1 MTDNRSEVWQE
12 IKSGCADFFKIF
24 IYTIVG
30 VGFCFG
36 VGYVYL
42 YCCQ

>member
-12 IKSGCADFFKIF
+12 IKSGLVVPLQIL
-24 IYTIVG
+24 IYTVIG
-30 VGFCFG
+30 LGFCFG

-42 YCCQ
+42 SCCQ